1 MIRTIETVKS
11 EIRILGLDTCRDG
24 EVFGAVVRG
33 GMYLDGFVHFDME
46 RNGSRQLGN
55 YVLATKYYPEL
66 RALMLHDPKNRL
78 VITAVENVT
87 MLPVISISKG
97 GRAAKGYSVFRSQH
111 GVVQRKSSLPSSTVD
126 KILSVTWTYGML
138 PEPARV
144 AHELASHSLSRLR
157 AEGS

>member
-1 MIRTIETVKS
+1 LIQTIETVKP

-33 GMYLDGFVHFDME
+33 GKYLDGFVHFGLE
-46 RNGSRQLGN
+46 RNGSRQLGK

-78 VITAVENVT
+78 VITTVENVT

-97 GRAAKGYSVFRSQH
+97 GRAARGYSVFRSQR
-111 GVVQRKSSLPSSTVD
+111 GAIQRKSSLPISTVD
-126 KILSVTWTYGML
+126 KILSVTWTYGTL

-144 AHELASHSLSRLR
+144 AHELASHSLSRPR

>member
-1 MIRTIETVKS
+1 MIRTIETVKP

-33 GMYLDGFVHFDME
+33 GMYLDGFVHFDLE
-46 RNGSRQLGN
+46 RYGSRQLGKR
-55 YVLATKYYPEL
+55 VLATKYYPEL

-78 VITAVENVT
+78 VITTVENVT

-97 GRAAKGYSVFRSQH
+97 GRVARGYF
-111 GVVQRKSSLPSSTVD
+111 
-126 KILSVTWTYGML
+126 LSVTWTYGTL

-144 AHELASHSLSRLR
+144 AHELASHSLSRPR

>member
-1 MIRTIETVKS
+1 MIHTIETVKP
-11 EIRILGLDTCRDG
+11 EIRVLGLDACRDG

-33 GMYLDGFVHFDME
+33 GMYLDGFVHFDLE
-46 RNGSRQLGN
+46 RNGSRQLGKN
-55 YVLATKYYPEL
+55 VLATKYYPEL

-78 VITAVENVT
+78 EITTIENVT

-97 GRAAKGYSVFRSQH
+97 GREARGYSVFRSQH
-111 GVVQRKSSLPSSTVD
+111 GAVQRKSSLPSSTVD
-126 KILSVTWTYGML
+126 KILSVTWTYGTL

-144 AHELASHSLSRLR
+144 AHELASHVLSRLR

>member
-1 MIRTIETVKS
+1 MIRTIETVKP

-33 GMYLDGFVHFDME
+33 GMYLDGFVHFDLG
-46 RNGSRQLGN
+46 RSGSRQLGQ

-78 VITAVENVT
+78 AITTVENVT
-87 MLPVISISKG
+87 KLPVISISKG
-97 GRAAKGYSVFRSQH
+97 RRVARGYSVFRSQH
-111 GVVQRKSSLPSSTVD
+111 GAVQRKSSLPSSTVD
-126 KILSVTWTYGML
+126 KILSVTWTYGTL